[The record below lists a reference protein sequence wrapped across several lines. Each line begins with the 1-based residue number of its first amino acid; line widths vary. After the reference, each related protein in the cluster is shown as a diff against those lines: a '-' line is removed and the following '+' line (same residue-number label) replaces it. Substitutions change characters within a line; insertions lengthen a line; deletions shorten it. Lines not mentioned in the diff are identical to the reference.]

1 MVNPNNVKMRVNE
14 MLKAAGK
21 INGVYDISDE
31 SKIRVVTEECGAGN
45 TIVVRGRI
53 KGQANFVNLK
63 TITGQANETVTVST
77 YDEVEIECTVYQPL
91 AQFIRVLA
99 SSFNEAGGSAI
110 ESIGVPSGSNLTD
123 FDAFSFVS
131 SDNTILISG
140 NNSTK
145 TIDLKV
151 IGTLGD
157 AFSDTFN
164 ATSNWG
170 TPALG
175 VYSIS
180 YPQSLHAKGTTPTID
195 VYELVVSQY
204 IPVEV
209 PMTIDLSGNVILQ
222 VSETPDLRF
231 EGIVIIK

>member
-1 MVNPNNVKMRVNE
+1 
-14 MLKAAGK
+14 MLRAAGK
-21 INGVYDISDE
+21 INGIYDISDE

-53 KGQANFVNLK
+53 KGQTNFVNLK

-77 YDEVEIECTVYQPL
+77 YDEVEIECTVFQPL
-91 AQFIRVLA
+91 AQIVRVLA
-99 SSFNEAGGSAI
+99 SSFNEAGGSAL

-123 FDAFSFVS
+123 FDSFNFVS
-131 SDNTILISG
+131 SDSTISITG

-151 IGTLGD
+151 IGTIGD

-164 ATSNWG
+164 DTSNWG
-170 TPALG
+170 TPISG

-180 YPQSLHAKGTTPTID
+180 YPQALHAKGTTPTID
-195 VYELVVSQY
+195 VYELIASEY
-204 IPVEV
+204 IPVDV
-209 PMTIDLSGNVILQ
+209 PTTIDLLGNVIIK

-231 EGIVIIK
+231 AGIIIIK